1 MRQRML
7 MTTVFQFHKGTIRT
21 SIEQSRRGCGQLN
34 FNSIKVQLE
43 RTLLQCFLQL
53 SKNFNS
59 IKVQLEPAF
68 LSFALCVLPQFQ
80 FHKGTIRTMP

>member
-21 SIEQSRRGCGQLN
+21 GCSVGASSQELQFQFHKGTIRTRITAEAYQQAFAN

-43 RTLLQCFLQL
+43 RLPTSRL
-53 SKNFNS
+53 S
-59 IKVQLEPAF
+59 VV
-68 LSFALCVLPQFQ
+68 VLVFQ
-80 FHKGTIRTMP
+80 FHKGTIRT